1 MGTLIKQELYKL
13 VHKKGTWIAIVFMLA
28 TQVCFALL
36 RKAFPKFFLLTSLVS
51 NDYLGGGLYLFIMI
65 ASAASIIAMEFQYGT
80 VKQLLYRQYYRSQ
93 VFISK
98 LIVLIIQLV
107 VLQVL
112 ASLMTFNL
120 TALLFPSFNW
130 GMAVGGGQTLL
141 QQYFLAMGGNALV
154 NLLLLSVVI
163 LIATLLKTNAAAIT
177 SGFIGYFI
185 SMAASSVLLALIS
198 RWHWLRF
205 NPFTMLMTSS
215 QIMTPKLST
224 ITLMSTPLMITLTVA
239 YTILF
244 TFIAYFSFRK
254 RSV

>member
-13 VHKKGTWIAIVFMLA
+13 THKKGTWIAIGIMVVL
-28 TQVCFALL
+28 QIIPALVQ
-36 RKAFPKFFLLTSLVS
+36 KADSEFFQLSSLIS

-80 VKQLLYRQYYRSQ
+80 IKQLLYRQYYRSQ

-98 LIVLIIQLV
+98 LIVIFMQLV
-107 VLQVL
+107 VLKVI
-112 ASLMTFNL
+112 STIMTFTL
-120 TALLFPSFNW
+120 TALLFPSFDW
-130 GMAVGGGQTLL
+130 DQKIEGSQTLL
-141 QQYFLAMGGNALV
+141 QLYFLGMGGNVLV
-154 NLLLLSVVI
+154 TVFLLSVVI

-177 SGFIGYFI
+177 SGFIGYFV
-185 SMAASSVLLALIS
+185 SMAASSVLLLLINK
-198 RWHWLRF
+198 WHWLRF
-205 NPFTMLMTSS
+205 NPFSMLMTSS
-215 QIMTPKLST
+215 QIISPDMSQA
-224 ITLMSTPLMITLTVA
+224 TLMSTPLMITLTFV